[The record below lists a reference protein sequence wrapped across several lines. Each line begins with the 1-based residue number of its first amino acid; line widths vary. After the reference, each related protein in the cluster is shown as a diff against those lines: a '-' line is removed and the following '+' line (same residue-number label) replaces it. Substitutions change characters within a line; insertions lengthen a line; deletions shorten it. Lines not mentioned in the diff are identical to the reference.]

1 MEIQQEKKS
10 LKKLIV
16 MKEKK
21 VDARKRL
28 SLAGGRAWKIPK
40 SVCMLLGPR
49 KALSGHLNIKN
60 RHNNEKSSNAR
71 V

>member
-28 SLAGGRAWKIPK
+28 SLAGGRA
-40 SVCMLLGPR
+40 
-49 KALSGHLNIKN
+49 
-60 RHNNEKSSNAR
+60 
-71 V
+71 